1 MSSLSLQWV
10 GQEAVDRVA
19 LTRQR
24 CYSPALGQAEK
35 FELATKL
42 DGRAKAG
49 DILLAARDGQDVG
62 TATSLSLHMWIRE
75 ARVACQG
82 VAWVGTIKT
91 GRRGGTSDGQRGIAS
106 QIMAETIRLGHERGQ
121 IVSALMPF
129 RASFYEH
136 FGYGNAERRTEWNVP
151 LSILPK
157 GDFDGYRFYEQGD
170 DTKLLQLRGEEARRG
185 QCDIETD
192 QPAWANYQREW
203 PNGFGFVD
211 QPVKNGPIEGWVR
224 IVEDRGPQAATAVID
239 DWSASSSAAFRRM
252 LHFLASLKD
261 QYSVARLTLPGD
273 LPLNRLL
280 RESQMPHRQVDHPVS
295 NSRPYTRMQIRVL
308 DHKRL
313 LEAMK
318 LPATMTGKLNLA
330 VKESEGTTTRLTL
343 DFDAGR
349 CTVASANGDADAT
362 MTDVLW
368 ASIVTGDL
376 APSAARAFGLIEC
389 RSDAAIALLDGFAA
403 GPAPFCQEYF

>member
-10 GQEAVDRVA
+10 GQEAVDRIS

-35 FELATKL
+35 FDLATKL

-49 DILLAARDGQDVG
+49 DILLATRDGHDVG
-62 TATSLSLHMWIRE
+62 TATSLSLNMWFRG

-106 QIMAETIRLGHERGQ
+106 QIMAETIRLGRDRGQ

-129 RASFYEH
+129 RVSFYEH
-136 FGYGNAERRTEWNVP
+136 FGYGNAERRTEWTVP

-157 GDFDGYRFYEQGD
+157 GDFDGYRFYEAAD
-170 DTKLLQLRGEEARRG
+170 DTKLLELRDREAKNG

-192 QPAWANYQREW
+192 AAALANYQREW
-203 PNGFGFVD
+203 ANGFGFVD
-211 QPVKNGPIEGWVR
+211 QPVKGGPIEGWVR
-224 IVEDRGPQAATAVID
+224 IVEDRNPQAATAVID
-239 DWSASSSAAFRRM
+239 DWSASSPAAFRRM

-261 QYSVARLTLPGD
+261 QYSVARITLPGD

-280 RESQMPHRQVDHPVS
+280 RESQMPHRQVDHLVS
-295 NSRPYTRMQIRVL
+295 NARPYTRMQLRVL

-318 LPATMTGKLNLA
+318 LPATMAGKLNLA
-330 VKESEGTTTRLTL
+330 IKECEGTTMRLTL
-343 DFDAGR
+343 DFDGGR
-349 CTVASANGDADAT
+349 CKVGSASGDADAT
-362 MTDVLW
+362 MTDVMW

-376 APSAARAFGLIEC
+376 SASATRPFGLIEC
-389 RSDAAIALLDGFAA
+389 RSDAAMALLEGFAV
-403 GPAPFCQEYF
+403 GPTPFCQEYF